1 MHFPD
6 KQLETKTT
14 ILVTIPVTSSSE
26 ADSDNQGG
34 LPAQRGKQ
42 NHQSQ
47 VKASDK
53 KKPPTKQRSKEEEN
67 LPLRRG
73 GQGPKKT
80 TAKEAPRIRPARGA
94 SSQSE
99 PDHQQRLN
107 LESCFVVNLY
117 SPFW

>member
-1 MHFPD
+1 MHFPE

-34 LPAQRGKQ
+34 LPAQRAKQ

-47 VKASDK
+47 VKASNK
-53 KKPPTKQRSKEEEN
+53 KKQRSKEEEN

-73 GQGPKKT
+73 GPGPKKT

-99 PDHQQRLN
+99 PDHQQRYN
-107 LESCFVVNLY
+107 IESCFVVNLH